1 MAGKE
6 HFERLQT
13 LIDLEREAEKQENLR
28 ELRKFPVSQRE
39 ARGKTVSALIV
50 DTVEG
55 GMGGLTMV
63 TLSRAPR
70 GEELV
75 PFHAMN
81 AGDNVLLTLA
91 PGNDFETAEGTLYKV
106 EEYSATVAL
115 TRSPPDEAIR
125 GNCQIDLLDYLR
137 KPSYRAGVFPDDYW
151 PGTSITASEQQWTD
165 SIRAFTAD
173 LDAVEAFLRVD
184 GLDLWTAADHA
195 WEPAHTALRTVMV
208 MIDHN
213 AYHGGELAILRQVM
227 GLWPSDRTD
236 TFTIDAIQAQ
246 NHSG

>member
-28 ELRKFPVSQRE
+28 ELRRFPVSQRE
-39 ARGKTVSALIV
+39 ARGKTVTSLIV
-50 DTVEG
+50 DRVEG

-81 AGDNVLLTLA
+81 AGDNVLLTLS

-106 EEYSATVAL
+106 DEFSATVAMS
-115 TRSPPDEAIR
+115 RAAPEEAIR
-125 GNCQIDLLDYLR
+125 GNCQIDLLGSDATYQRMRKALVTVAESKRSRVSTLR
-137 KPSYRAGVFPDDYW
+137 EIFLG
-151 PGTSITASEQQWTD
+151 EQ
-165 SIRAFTAD
+165 
-173 LDAVEAFLRVD
+173 EPERVKVPKII
-184 GLDLWTAADHA
+184 
-195 WEPAHTALRTVMV
+195 E
-208 MIDHN
+208 
-213 AYHGGELAILRQVM
+213 
-227 GLWPSDRTD
+227 
-236 TFTIDAIQAQ
+236 
-246 NHSG
+246 